1 MFEQIDRKKALLDSK
16 SPLPKYTTKSLR
28 EKLILEWTYH
38 SNAIE
43 GNTLTINETKVVLEG
58 ITVGGKT
65 LREHLEVIN
74 HREAIAYVEE
84 IVHKEESLSE
94 WQIKNLH
101 RLVLK
106 GIDDVYAGVYRDQ
119 QVFISGASHV
129 PPTPYLIKEQMEQ
142 MMTWYQ
148 TEAIS
153 LHPVERGA
161 MLHAIF
167 VGIHPFID
175 GNGRTARLLLNLEL
189 MKEGFPP
196 VIIKVAN
203 RLEYYDALDKAH
215 TSKDYNDFI
224 QLVATEVEDSLNLY
238 LSVTS

>member
-1 MFEQIDRKKALLDSK
+1 MLLK
-16 SPLPKYTTKSLR
+16 GIHSPF
-28 EKLILEWTYH
+28 
-38 SNAIE
+38 
-43 GNTLTINETKVVLEG
+43 NETKVVLEG

-74 HREAIAYVEE
+74 HREAIVYVEE

-94 WQIKNLH
+94 WQIKN
-101 RLVLK
+101 
-106 GIDDVYAGVYRDQ
+106 
-119 QVFISGASHV
+119 
-129 PPTPYLIKEQMEQ
+129 
-142 MMTWYQ
+142 
-148 TEAIS
+148 

-203 RLEYYDALDKAH
+203 RIEYYDALDKVH
-215 TSKDYNDFI
+215 TTKDYNDFI
-224 QLVATEVEDSLNLY
+224 QLVVTEVEDSLNLY
-238 LSVTS
+238 LSVIR